1 MTQPKPTKLPLLRS
15 ESPTEFLAVRTRMY
29 FEIQPQGAIEEHYVE
44 DIVALVWDIKRQR
57 GLRISTIQLAYG
69 PALRKL
75 LGHLVATSR
84 SGLRQ
89 VPPEQDVNELAQGWL
104 ENDPAAKEEVA
115 DILGRVGLDESAIE
129 AEAMKFCVDHLQ
141 RFDRSLAMASARLD
155 KELRFVMDYRNS
167 GFANRLRL
175 KANQIAQ
182 EPAVI
187 NGGGAGQ
194 KTAA

>member
-1 MTQPKPTKLPLLRS
+1 MTQQKSTKLPLLRS
-15 ESPTEFLAVRTRMY
+15 ESPAEFLALRTRMY
-29 FEIQPQGAIEEHYVE
+29 FEIQPQGVIEEHFVE

-75 LGHLVATSR
+75 LGHLLATSR

-89 VPPEQDVNELAQGWL
+89 INPEKEVNELAQGWL

-115 DILGRVGLDESAIE
+115 DLLGRFVLDESAIE
-129 AEAMKFCVDHLQ
+129 AEAMKLSVNHLQ
-141 RFDRSLAMASARLD
+141 YLDRSLAMASARLD

-175 KANQIAQ
+175 KSNQIAQ

-187 NGGGAGQ
+187 DSGDAEQ
-194 KTAA
+194 RTAA

>member
-1 MTQPKPTKLPLLRS
+1 MTQQKPAKLPLLRS
-15 ESPTEFLAVRTRMY
+15 ESPTEFLAVRARMY

-44 DIVALVWDIKRQR
+44 DIVVLVWDIKRLR

-69 PALRKL
+69 PALRRL
-75 LGHLVATSR
+75 LGRLLAASR

-89 VPPEQDVNELAQGWL
+89 VIPEQEVNELAQGWL

-129 AEAMKFCVDHLQ
+129 AEAMNLSVNHLQ
-141 RFDRSLAMASARLD
+141 YFDRSLAMASARLD
-155 KELRFVMDYRNS
+155 KELRLVMDYRDS

-175 KANQIAQ
+175 KSNQIAQ

-187 NGGGAGQ
+187 GSGDVEQ
-194 KTAA
+194 EAAA